1 MTTIAVC
8 QLGLSIGD
16 PAANAAATGRAVAQA
31 AAQAAD
37 LVVIP
42 ELSDTGYVFA
52 SAAEARALASPATG
66 HPALRRW
73 QELASRHRTVIVGGF
88 CELGSGGLLYNSA
101 AVVDASGPLAVYR
114 KAHLW
119 DAEKLIFTPGSAPP
133 PLVRLPFG
141 TVAVMVCYDLE
152 FPEWVRLPALAGA
165 DLIAAPVNWPA
176 APVPAG
182 ERPAE
187 VVKVQAGAATNG
199 VFIAVADRCR
209 DERGVSWV
217 GGSVIA
223 GPTGY
228 PLAGPVLADQPA
240 VLTARCDLAA
250 AADKR
255 ISAHNDV
262 LADRRPHLYGPAADG
277 PPTGA
282 VTSSGNGR
290 RAGRSSGSPSRPGD
304 RAP

>member
-8 QLGLSIGD
+8 QLGLGIGD
-16 PAANAAATGRAVAQA
+16 LAANAAATERAVAQA
-31 AAQAAD
+31 AAQAAE

-52 SAAEARALASPATG
+52 SAAEARQLASPVTA
-66 HPALRRW
+66 HPALGRW
-73 QELASRHRTVIVGGF
+73 RQLAAQHRTVIVGGF
-88 CELGSGGLLYNSA
+88 CELGSDGLLYNSA
-101 AVVDASGPLAVYR
+101 AAVDASGTLAVYR

-119 DAEKLIFTPGSAPP
+119 DAENLIFAPGAAPP

-187 VVKVQAGAATNG
+187 VVKVQASAATNG

-217 GGSVIA
+217 GGSVIV
-223 GPTGY
+223 GPAGY
-228 PLAGPVLADQPA
+228 PLAGPELADRPA
-240 VLTARCDLAA
+240 VLTADCDLAA
-250 AADKR
+250 AVDKR
-255 ISAHNDV
+255 ITAHNDL
-262 LADRRPHLYGPAADG
+262 LADRRPQLYRAVADERA
-277 PPTGA
+277 TGA

-290 RAGRSSGSPSRPGD
+290 RAGQSSGSPSRPGG

>member
-8 QLGLSIGD
+8 QLGLSVGD
-16 PAANAAATGRAVAQA
+16 LAANAAATGNAVAEA
-31 AAQAAD
+31 AAQGAD

-42 ELSDTGYVFA
+42 ELSDTGYVFG
-52 SAAEARALASPATG
+52 SAAEARGLASPVAG

-73 QELASRHRTVIVGGF
+73 QQLAGAHRTVIAGGF
-88 CELGSGGLLYNSA
+88 CELGGDGLLYNSA
-101 AVVDASGPLAVYR
+101 AVVDASGVLAVYR

-119 DAEKLIFTPGSAPP
+119 DAEKLVFTPGSAPP

-165 DLIAAPVNWPA
+165 GLIAAPVNWPA

-187 VVKVQAGAATNG
+187 VIKVQASAATNG

-217 GGSVIA
+217 GGSVIT
-223 GPTGY
+223 GPGGY

-255 ISAHNDV
+255 IAEHND
-262 LADRRPHLYGPAADG
+262 LLTDRRPHLYGPVAAEHAAGQAAAD
-277 PPTGA
+277 A
-282 VTSSGNGR
+282 H
-290 RAGRSSGSPSRPGD
+290 
-304 RAP
+304 

>member
-1 MTTIAVC
+1 VTTIAVC

-16 PAANAAATGRAVAQA
+16 PAANAAATERAVAQA

-52 SAAEARALASPATG
+52 SAAEARALASPVTG

-73 QELASRHRTVIVGGF
+73 QELAGRHRTVIAGGF
-88 CELGSGGLLYNSA
+88 CELGSDGLLYNSA
-101 AVVDASGPLAVYR
+101 AIVGASGPLAVYR

-119 DAEKLIFTPGSAPP
+119 DAEKLIFTPGTAPP

-141 TVAVMVCYDLE
+141 TVALMVCYDLE

-165 DLIAAPVNWPA
+165 GLIAAPVNWPA

-187 VVKVQAGAATNG
+187 VVKVQASAATNG
-199 VFIAVADRCR
+199 VFIAVADRCQ

-240 VLTARCDLAA
+240 VLTAHCELAA

-255 ISAHNDV
+255 ITAHNDL
-262 LADRRPHLYGPAADG
+262 LADRRPHLYGPVADG
-277 PPTGA
+277 TPTGT

-290 RAGRSSGSPSRPGD
+290 RDGRSSGSPSRPGD

>member
-8 QLGLSIGD
+8 QLELSIGD
-16 PAANAAATGRAVAQA
+16 LAANAAATERAVAQA
-31 AAQAAD
+31 AAQDAD

-52 SAAEARALASPATG
+52 SAAEARGLASPVAG
-66 HPALRRW
+66 HPALGRW
-73 QELASRHRTVIVGGF
+73 QELAGRHRTVIAGGF
-88 CELGSGGLLYNSA
+88 CELGSDGLLYNSA
-101 AVVDASGPLAVYR
+101 AVVDESGTLAVYR

-119 DAEKLIFTPGSAPP
+119 DAEKLVFTPGSAPP

-141 TVAVMVCYDLE
+141 TMAVMVCYDLE

-176 APVPAG
+176 AAVPAG

-187 VVKVQAGAATNG
+187 VVKVQASASTNG

-223 GPTGY
+223 GPSGS

-255 ISAHNDV
+255 ITAHNDL
-262 LADRRPHLYGPAADG
+262 LADRRPGLYGPVTGEHATGQPVAD
-277 PPTGA
+277 A
-282 VTSSGNGR
+282 R
-290 RAGRSSGSPSRPGD
+290 
-304 RAP
+304 